1 MAMHFFS
8 CRVHRFSIT
17 APNIN
22 YIKRSLSELSWLLL
36 HKMAELITYTRYW
49 YCKSSSHLMFSILN
63 WFTGFWNSVFL
74 LSNLAMF
81 VMLPFAYLFTESE
94 GFFGHRKGLWA
105 RTYETFV
112 VLILFAT
119 VVLGLT
125 YVLAQLFNEEERP
138 KMIPIFSEYFFYL
151 HQIFFYVWHH
161 PNLLWFS
168 L

>member
-8 CRVHRFSIT
+8 RRVPRFSVT
-17 APNIN
+17 TPNIN
-22 YIKRSLSELSWLLL
+22 YIKWSLSKLSWLLL
-36 HKMAELITYTRYW
+36 HKMAELIPYTRYW
-49 YCKSSSHLMFSILN
+49 YGKNPFHLMFSNLN
-63 WFTGFWNSVFL
+63 WFSGFWNSVFL

-138 KMIPIFSEYFFYL
+138 KMIPIFSKY
-151 HQIFFYVWHH
+151 
-161 PNLLWFS
+161 
-168 L
+168 